1 MEGVLILVNI
11 TSTACVHLV
20 SNQQQQCCLFTNL
33 TLGLSA
39 SPHS

>member
-1 MEGVLILVNI
+1 MEGVLVLVDI

-20 SNQQQQCCLFTNL
+20 FNQQQCCFLTNL

>member
-1 MEGVLILVNI
+1 MEGLLVLVDI

-20 SNQQQQCCLFTNL
+20 SNQQQCCLFTNL

>member
-1 MEGVLILVNI
+1 MEGVLVLVDI

-20 SNQQQQCCLFTNL
+20 SNQQQCFFTNL